1 MNNNLGD
8 PMLINQLNDLS
19 LKLSHGIKL
28 MGKYGR
34 EYADAE
40 RAYKVALAKKALELR
55 DRGMPV
61 TLIDKVIYGKVAD
74 ERFERDTAEVM
85 YKTAQE
91 HINAIKLQIR
101 ILDNQIDREYRG

>member
-1 MNNNLGD
+1 MNGNLGD
-8 PMLINQLNDLS
+8 PELINQLNDLS
-19 LKLSHGIKL
+19 LKLTQGIKL
-28 MGKYGR
+28 MGRYGR
-34 EYADAE
+34 EYAEAE
-40 RAYKVALAKKALELR
+40 RAYKVELSKQALVLR
-55 DRGMPV
+55 ERGMPV

-74 ERFERDTAEVM
+74 KRFERDTAEVM

>member
-1 MNNNLGD
+1 MNNLGD
-8 PMLINQLNDLS
+8 PMLINQLNELS
-19 LKLSHGIKL
+19 LKLTQGIKL

-40 RAYKVALAKKALELR
+40 RSYKVALAKKALELR